1 MVATSDGDAD
11 HRSRMADLETSGA
24 SSAETD
30 HWHRWLSGGDW
41 AALPRRRI
49 LRRLP
54 SPPRCKLCAAP
65 FQGWGSAAS
74 WLVGRRRPED
84 GLVCT
89 HCRRLLR
96 KYRGGAEID
105 VSVLFAELRG
115 SIGANTGARAAGLI
129 GLAKQ
134 FHLMAARVI
143 DDHGGLIDQFFP
155 SGIMALFL
163 PRIAGDAH
171 AERAIAAARD
181 LFAAAKVEALGEA
194 GIHLGAGLNSGPA
207 FVGAIGDGDRVD
219 FTARGDTIGIAVK
232 LGAAATAGEAL
243 ISRETW
249 RRHGGPYAK
258 SRLRTVPIPGALQ
271 PVEAVIIRGDLEATI

>member
-1 MVATSDGDAD
+1 MPN
-11 HRSRMADLETSGA
+11 
-24 SSAETD
+24 
-30 HWHRWLSGGDW
+30 SGGRSGQT
-41 AALPRRRI
+41 P
-49 LRRLP
+49 
-54 SPPRCKLCAAP
+54 
-65 FQGWGSAAS
+65 
-74 WLVGRRRPED
+74 
-84 GLVCT
+84 
-89 HCRRLLR
+89 
-96 KYRGGAEID
+96 
-105 VSVLFAELRG
+105 
-115 SIGANTGARAAGLI
+115 ARAAGLI

-134 FHLMAARVI
+134 FHFMAARVI

-171 AERAIAAARD
+171 AERAIAAAGD

-207 FVGAIGDGDRVD
+207 FVGAIGGGDRVD